1 MIGEKRAVIFD
12 LDGTLLDTLED
23 LADSGNAVLRAHGFE
38 PHPVDAYR
46 TFIGNGMINLVRDIF
61 PEKHRPEE
69 GDATNAILDEYREAY
84 ERNWKNTTK
93 PFSGI
98 PELLEELQSLGIPI
112 GVMSNKAHDFTLK
125 CVETFLPKWEWN
137 FVLGAREG
145 VPKKP
150 DPTAALEVAAA
161 AGANPSDCYFIGDSD
176 VDMMTA
182 VNAGMHA
189 VGVSW
194 GFRPV
199 DELLEHGATAILE
212 APSDLL
218 SLLA

>member
-23 LADSGNAVLRAHGFE
+23 LADSGNAVLQAHGYE

-61 PEKHRPEE
+61 PETDRPEGGAE
-69 GDATNAILDEYREAY
+69 TNAILDEYRESY

-112 GVMSNKAHDFTLK
+112 GVMSNKAHDFTVK

-137 FVLGAREG
+137 IVLGAREG

-161 AGANPSDCYFIGDSD
+161 AGATPSDCYFIGDSD

-212 APSDLL
+212 TPRDLL